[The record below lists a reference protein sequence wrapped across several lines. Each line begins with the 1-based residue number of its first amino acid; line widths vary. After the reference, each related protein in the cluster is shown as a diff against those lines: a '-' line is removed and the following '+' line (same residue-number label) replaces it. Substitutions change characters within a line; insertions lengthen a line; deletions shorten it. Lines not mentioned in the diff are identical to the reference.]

1 MFCRP
6 PRASLQ
12 ARPQPCL
19 RDIIVAEILS
29 LVTAT
34 GLILATDR
42 FGRRLVVFA
51 ASVSSSLTL
60 LLVGVLGQVGHTKP
74 LQDFLIF
81 VVCIWALGN
90 NARESLS
97 PLPELI
103 SNGRQLTLQ
112 SRTARLGLCGRGR
125 LAASPREDRGPG
137 GCHVR
142 RVRPDV

>member
-1 MFCRP
+1 M
-6 PRASLQ
+6 
-12 ARPQPCL
+12 
-19 RDIIVAEILS
+19 LS

-51 ASVSSSLTL
+51 ASVSSSVTV

-90 NARESLS
+90 NARESLAITRTDFWVVADTAKS
-97 PLPELI
+97 DSSAGPLW
-103 SNGRQLTLQ
+103 
-112 SRTARLGLCGRGR
+112 AR
-125 LAASPREDRGPG
+125 SPRSAFARGPPAWRLP
-137 GCHVR
+137 C
-142 RVRPDV
+142 PSCSA